1 MERKAHN
8 SLYEAAL
15 QVQSGITPEPEINEV
30 VTLGSATKIID
41 MALKKKPRKIVQS
54 GMRAESTVIEYFE
67 NYFGDNLNED
77 TSDED
82 IMEAVYDLIDLTEA
96 VLEAFR
102 PNLKSKLQLHP
113 QQIPPQIGH
122 KKQPQI
128 GHEKQPQRGHE
139 KQPQRGQD
147 PKADYRA
154 DRDKHMNTRFRSQA
168 AQDASWANR
177 KNWGK

>member
-128 GHEKQPQRGHE
+128 GHK